1 MADDACIPRVLLSQG
16 LDIQSLF
23 LLKSSERHMTSR
35 GLGKESLLYGGS
47 EIINEIFCFFYL
59 PICFSLV
66 KFIPGLII
74 PKGQKEASDEAFD
87 DLQTCSSSCN
97 TVTYGH
103 FLQHCIKTKRT
114 RELNAKTLLIH
125 FSYLNKKTRELCQ
138 RKGYWWTLISNVWYR
153 RASVMTSRTGQS
165 ASSF

>member
-1 MADDACIPRVLLSQG
+1 MAVDDTSIPRVLLSQG
-16 LDIQSLF
+16 LYIQSLF

-125 FSYLNKKTRELCQ
+125 FSYLNNKKRELCQ
-138 RKGYWWTLISNVWYR
+138 RKGY
-153 RASVMTSRTGQS
+153 
-165 ASSF
+165 